1 MWPFTRAEKRS
12 APETLVLAQ
21 SDPQLA
27 QIFGLNNIA
36 FTGETIT
43 IESALR
49 VPAFAA
55 GVNFISGTIA
65 GLPLQTFRK
74 TKDGRTKINSPLARA
89 LHHAPNEGMSS
100 FEWRKLLFDSVLTGG
115 RAFTYI
121 ERDENNRV
129 RNLYPLDPNYVTIK
143 RKSGVKTYEYREK
156 GEKTLIYRAD
166 EIIDLPFMLKPDGLT
181 HRGPVNMGRDAL
193 SLSLSLAN
201 YGSKMFQ
208 NGGVP
213 PFVVTGNFQTP
224 EALKRASDDM
234 LASVRKA
241 SKEDRLALT
250 MPIGMDVKNLGTD
263 PEKMQ
268 MVETQRFCVE
278 QIARIL
284 SLPPVF
290 LQDLT
295 HGTFS
300 NTEQQDLHFVKHTLK
315 RWIEQFEQELNL
327 KLFGRDSNLYVELN
341 VDGLLRGD
349 FKTRVEG
356 YARGIQVGLYKPSEP
371 RQWENLEFAD
381 GSDQLFMQGATVPIE
396 QAGQDTGTPPT
407 GVNND
412 EQD

>member
-1 MWPFTRAEKRS
+1 
-12 APETLVLAQ
+12 
-21 SDPQLA
+21 
-27 QIFGLNNIA
+27 
-36 FTGETIT
+36 
-43 IESALR
+43 
-49 VPAFAA
+49 
-55 GVNFISGTIA
+55 
-65 GLPLQTFRK
+65 
-74 TKDGRTKINSPLARA
+74 
-89 LHHAPNEGMSS
+89 MSS

-121 ERDENNRV
+121 ERDETNRV
-129 RNLYPLDPNYVTIK
+129 RNLYPLDPNCVTIK
-143 RKSGVKTYEYREK
+143 RKSGVKTYEYREM
-156 GEKTLIYRAD
+156 GEKTVVYRAD
-166 EIIDLPFMLKPDGLT
+166 EIIDLPFMLKSDGLT

-193 SLSLSLAN
+193 SLSLALAN

-213 PFVVTGNFQTP
+213 PFVLTGNFQTP

-241 SKEDRLALT
+241 SKEERLALT
-250 MPIGMDVKNLGTD
+250 LPTGMEVKNLGSD

-371 RQWENLEFAD
+371 RQWENLEYA
-381 GSDQLFMQGATVPIE
+381 GEASDQLFMQGATVPIDM
-396 QAGQDTGTPPT
+396 AGQDTGTPPT

>member
-1 MWPFTRAEKRS
+1 MGIFDRFRSEKRS
-12 APETLVLAQ
+12 FSDGATVAQ
-21 SDPQLA
+21 SDPRLIE
-27 QIFGLNNIA
+27 IFGLNNLSY
-36 FTGETIT
+36 TGEAVT

-74 TKDGRTKINSPLARA
+74 TPQGRKKVKSPLARA
-89 LHHAPNEGMSS
+89 LHKAPNPGMSS
-100 FEWRKLLFDSVLTGG
+100 FEWRKMLFDSVLTGG
-115 RAFTYI
+115 RGFTYI
-121 ERDENNRV
+121 ERDERGRPV
-129 RNLYPLDPNYVTIK
+129 DFYILDPNCVTIK
-143 RKSGVKTYEYREK
+143 RENGVKTYEYKENGRNRV
-156 GEKTLIYRAD
+156 IYRAD
-166 EIIDLPFMLKPDGLT
+166 EIIDIPFMLKSDGLE
-181 HRGPVNMGRDAL
+181 HRGPVTMGRDAL
-193 SLSLSLAN
+193 ALSLALSK

-224 EALKRASDDM
+224 EAMKRASND
-234 LASVRKA
+234 LVASVRKA
-241 SKEDRLALT
+241 AKEERLALT
-250 MPIGMDVKNLGTD
+250 LPAGMDIKNLGSD

-268 MVETQRFCVE
+268 MIETQRFCIE

-327 KLFGRDSNLYVELN
+327 KLFGRDSNQYVELN

-356 YARGIQVGLYKPSEP
+356 YARGIQAGIYKPSEP
-371 RQWENLEFAD
+371 REWENLEYVEA
-381 GSDQLFMQGATVPIE
+381 SDQLFMQGATVPIDM
-396 QAGQDTGTPPT
+396 AGQQNQAPP
-407 GVNND
+407 GVND
-412 EQD
+412 DQE